1 MYTMVVDT
9 EYFYNVSVSI
19 ETLVLCHSYY
29 C

>member
-1 MYTMVVDT
+1 MYKMVVDI

-19 ETLVLCHSYY
+19 EALVLCHSYY